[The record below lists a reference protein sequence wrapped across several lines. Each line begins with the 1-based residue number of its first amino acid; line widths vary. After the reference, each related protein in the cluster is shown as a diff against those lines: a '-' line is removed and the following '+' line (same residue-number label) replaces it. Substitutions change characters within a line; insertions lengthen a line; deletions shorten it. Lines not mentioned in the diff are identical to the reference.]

1 MRLRA
6 YFSAILLVVAATLIA
21 CNSAEQKKPDVA
33 AAGKPTSAPA
43 PGDGVRRV
51 TVQELVDLVGKGQA
65 VIVDV
70 RTAGAF
76 SEGHIKGALL
86 MPHNEIQNHLSELPH
101 DKLIVT
107 YCA

>member
-1 MRLRA
+1 MRLPA
-6 YFSAILLVVAATLIA
+6 YLALILLAFAATLTA
-21 CNSAEQKKPDVA
+21 CNSAEQKKPDLA
-33 AAGKPTSAPA
+33 ATGKATSAPV
-43 PGDGVRRV
+43 PSDGVRRV
-51 TVQELVDLVGKGQA
+51 TVQELTDLVARGRA